1 VMHNRAGFFSLTE
14 GWDPP
19 PMRGKDSAQWLQQ
32 YHLRFTPNGIEVPKR
47 NLGVVLCWDHAGWSK
62 PAVETHLHGDTEVA
76 QVGDDL
82 VLVNGGTGIS
92 YREHVSDAVVW
103 MSISGRKYAVRDE
116 GLICQP

>member
-1 VMHNRAGFFSLTE
+1 M
-14 GWDPP
+14 
-19 PMRGKDSAQWLQQ
+19 
-32 YHLRFTPNGIEVPKR
+32 
-47 NLGVVLCWDHAGWSK
+47 GVVLCWDHAGWSK

-103 MSISGRKYAVRDE
+103 MSIGGRKYAVRDE